1 MNVAERL
8 MATTCSGHR
17 RRGFRCTCWT
27 AWLNIGKALR
37 WKRNGPDALAVASH
51 GFSSECGI
59 HSARMFQHAP
69 CLQQVHALS
78 TVLGLASLGVSRDQV
93 IDQAGVPMA

>member
-8 MATTCSGHR
+8 VATTCSGHR
-17 RRGFRCTCWT
+17 RCRLQCTCWT
-27 AWLNIGKALR
+27 AWLSTGKALLQ
-37 WKRNGPDALAVASH
+37 KRNGPDALALASD
-51 GFSSECGI
+51 GFSSECGM

-78 TVLGLASLGVSRDQV
+78 TVLGLASLGVSWDRV
-93 IDQAGVPMA
+93 VDQAGVTMA